1 MDGNWERVRRTYA
14 SQQVVRETKFYTAVT
29 VENESVLKFANRIRQ
44 LAASLKAMNVDIP
57 QSEKEMALVNG
68 LPEEYNALISAL
80 DTVDDDEG
88 EHNWESVK
96 SRVMQGEQRINMRTQ
111 IALQKS
117 ELSAKRMDILRKI
130 AGLNIRISLKAS
142 QHLSPVAA
150 VMTPLSALRPIR
162 RKIRNQKIGIWI
174 PVAVIT

>member
-14 SQQVVRETKFYTAVT
+14 SQQVVRETKFYTAVM

-96 SRVMQGEQRINMRTQ
+96 SRVMQGEQRINMRPKPLCKNLNY
-111 IALQKS
+111 LQKGWTS
-117 ELSAKRMDILRKI
+117 
-130 AGLNIRISLKAS
+130 
-142 QHLSPVAA
+142 
-150 VMTPLSALRPIR
+150 
-162 RKIRNQKIGIWI
+162 
-174 PVAVIT
+174 